1 MDRLKDIFDKQK
13 QFTEKFFEKKH
24 KLKLSDISNDKKLQI
39 KWNKEYILSLIV
51 ESTEVLAELSWK
63 MHTKKDSETINDNIL
78 EECIDVMKYL
88 LGLVIIN
95 GFSVDDL
102 YTKFIEKTEV
112 VYAKFKQ
119 EELVDKIKKNKDSKI
134 VFVDIDGVLADYP
147 NEFIKFV
154 NKKLNKKYITMPE
167 LKRSLDK
174 LIFYKVKSEY
184 RLSGIK
190 KEMKVLNRAKD
201 MLKKLKEKKYFVV
214 LLTAR
219 PYKEYFRIYSDT
231 LEWLKSNELYFDA
244 ILWDQ
249 EKEKYIIQNF
259 NSDSVKFCID
269 DDIDNINKLHDNG
282 FKSFLIKNELM
293 FNDKD
298 EMDLVI
304 ENKLNNNIDSFDDLD
319 CFINFFEFMGN
330 KM

>member
-1 MDRLKDIFDKQK
+1 MDRLKEI
-13 QFTEKFFEKKH
+13 FEKQQEFTRLFFRRKH
-24 KLKLSDISNDKKLQI
+24 DLDLDRISKDKELQI
-39 KWNKEYILSLIV
+39 EWNKEYILSLI
-51 ESTEVLAELSWK
+51 TEATEILNEIDWK

-88 LGLVIIN
+88 FGLIIIN
-95 GFSVDDL
+95 GFSVDDM

-119 EELVDKIKKNKDSKI
+119 EELVDKMKKNKDSKI

-154 NKKLNKKYITMPE
+154 NKKLDKKYKTMPE
-167 LKRSLDK
+167 LKRSLEK
-174 LIFYKVKSEY
+174 IEFYKVKSEY

-190 KEMKVLNRAKD
+190 KEMGVLNRAKD

-249 EKEKYIIQNF
+249 EKEKYIMQHF
-259 NSDSVKFCID
+259 NSDNVKFCID
-269 DDIDNINKLHDNG
+269 DDIDNINKLYENG

-293 FNDKD
+293 FNNKD
-298 EMDLVI
+298 EMDSVI

-330 KM
+330 KI